1 LPLAAFLALV
11 LCGRALP
18 RRAIAVLGTAPAA
31 AAAAL
36 AVAIAWNFIA
46 SPPPGGA
53 FVSPHWTWIDV
64 GDHTLAS
71 GHILAQVGLY
81 LDPLAVVM
89 MLVVTVIGFLI
100 LLYSMQ
106 YMAGDESY
114 GRFFAYMNLF
124 VSMMLVL
131 VLADNLL
138 FFYLGWEGVGLCSY
152 LLISFWYKDAANVR
166 AGRKAFIVTRVGDT
180 ALLLGIFLLATNL
193 GTLDIQGVLAGAA
206 NAQTWPAGSGL
217 AVAAAM
223 LLLGGALGK
232 SAQLPLQTWLP
243 DAMAGPTPTSA
254 LIHAATMVTAGVYL
268 LARMSPL
275 MAKAPDVQTLTAV
288 IGAATLLYAGLS
300 ALVQRDIKRVL
311 AYSTISQVGYMFLA
325 LGVGS
330 AWSAIFHLVTHAVFK
345 SLLFLAAG
353 AVILA
358 MRHEQDMFKM
368 GGLRKRMP
376 LAFWSFLIGGA
387 ALSALPLVTSGDY
400 SKDAMLEA
408 AWMLGT
414 PGGKIF
420 WTAGAVGA
428 IISAAY
434 TFRMIFLVFFG
445 KERRGEG
452 VSPARGEGILPS
464 CAADI
469 LSASDAFPVAQKKKQ
484 QQQDAGGTPATHA
497 GETPAP
503 QPGAAMK
510 IPLVVLSVL
519 TIALAPIQWPRS
531 LGDMP
536 LLSNFL
542 EGTFHVHPNFA
553 SSATDSMLLGLTG
566 VASLLGLTA
575 AYVMFL
581 RRPEL
586 SLGLATSP
594 MGSRL
599 RRLWLAGWGFDW
611 LYDRLL
617 VGPFVATAKFL
628 RGDFVDWIYRAV
640 AGTMTLAHF
649 ILSAT
654 VTGRLRWYAA
664 GIVIGAIVFLFIVVL
679 R

>member
-1 LPLAAFLALV
+1 MNVLQTLWLIPALPLAAFLALV
-11 LCGRALP
+11 LGGRSLP
-18 RRAIAVLGTAPAA
+18 RRAMAVLGTAPAA
-31 AAAAL
+31 TAAVL
-36 AVAIAWNFIA
+36 AIAIAWSFIA

-53 FVSPHWTWIDV
+53 CVSSHWTWIDV
-64 GDHTLAS
+64 GNPASPS
-71 GHILAQVGLY
+71 GHFLAQAGLY

-100 LLYSMQ
+100 LLYSTQ

-180 ALLLGIFLLATNL
+180 ALLMGIFLLATNL
-193 GTLDIQGVLAGAA
+193 GTLDIQGVLAGVS
-206 NAQTWPAGSGL
+206 NAETWPVGSGL
-217 AVAAAM
+217 AIAAAM

-275 MAKAPDVQTLTAV
+275 MAKAPAVQTLTAI
-288 IGAATLLYAGLS
+288 IGAATLLYAALS

-358 MRHEQDMFKM
+358 TRHQQDMFKM
-368 GGLRKRMP
+368 GGLRRHMP
-376 LAFWSFLIGGA
+376 LTFWSFLIGGA

-414 PGGKIF
+414 PGGKVL
-420 WTAGAVGA
+420 WAVGAVGA

-434 TFRMIFLVFFG
+434 TFRMIFLVFCG
-445 KERRGEG
+445 KQRR
-452 VSPARGEGILPS
+452 GILPM
-464 CAADI
+464 
-469 LSASDAFPVAQKKKQ
+469 P
-484 QQQDAGGTPATHA
+484 HA

-510 IPLVVLSVL
+510 IPLVVLSAL

-531 LGDMP
+531 LGDLP
-536 LLSNFL
+536 LLSSFL
-542 EGTFHVHPNFA
+542 EGTFHIHPNFA
-553 SSATDSMLLGLTG
+553 PPGTDLLLLGLTG
-566 VASLLGLTA
+566 VASLLGLAA

-586 SLGLATSP
+586 SLGLALSP

-611 LYDRLL
+611 LYDRSL
-617 VGPFVATAKFL
+617 VDPFVAMAGFL
-628 RGDFVDWIYRAV
+628 RGDFIDWIYRI
-640 AGTMTLAHF
+640 LADLVTVTHF
-649 ILSAT
+649 VFAAT
-654 VTGRLRWYAA
+654 VNGRLRWYAA

>member
-1 LPLAAFLALV
+1 MPLAAFLAIV
-11 LCGRALP
+11 LGGRALP
-18 RRAIAVLGTAPAA
+18 RRAIAILGTAPAG

-36 AVAIAWNFIA
+36 AVAIAWSFIA

-53 FVSPHWTWIDV
+53 FVSSHWTWIDV
-64 GDHTLAS
+64 GNPAS
-71 GHILAQVGLY
+71 SAGHFLAQAGLY

-100 LLYSMQ
+100 LLYSTQ

-152 LLISFWYKDAANVR
+152 LLISFWYKDAVNVR

-206 NAQTWPAGSGL
+206 NAETWPAGSGL

-223 LLLGGALGK
+223 LLLAGALGK

-288 IGAATLLYAGLS
+288 IGAATLLYAALS

-330 AWSAIFHLVTHAVFK
+330 AWSAIFHLMTHAVFK

-376 LAFWSFLIGGA
+376 LVFWSFLIGGA

-414 PGGKIF
+414 PAGKVL
-420 WTAGAVGA
+420 WTVGAVGA
-428 IISAAY
+428 ILSAAY
-434 TFRMIFLVFFG
+434 TFRMIFLVFCG

-452 VSPARGEGILPS
+452 VSPARDEGILPS

-469 LSASDAFPVAQKKKQ
+469 LSASDASSVAQKKKQ
-484 QQQDAGGTPATHA
+484 QQDA

-503 QPGAAMK
+503 QLGAAMK

-531 LGDMP
+531 LGDLP

-542 EGTFHVHPNFA
+542 EGTFHVQPKFA
-553 SSATDSMLLGLTG
+553 SSATDIMLLGLTG
-566 VASLLGLTA
+566 VASLLGLGA

-586 SLGLATSP
+586 SLGLAMSP

-617 VGPFVATAKFL
+617 VSPFVAMAGLL
-628 RGDFVDWIYRAV
+628 RGDFIDWIYRAV
-640 AGTMTLAHF
+640 AEAMTLAHL

-664 GIVIGAIVFLFIVVL
+664 GIVIGAIIFLFIVVL